1 MSAFSE
7 VLKFFQVITAT
18 FVYKT
23 DFFVFFGCKIQTN
36 TKMPTWFWTTSYA
49 EYMKIN
55 YNNQYF

>member
-55 YNNQYF
+55 YNN